1 MTPLEK
7 KLKRYKGRLG
17 NVQTKIDRE
26 MTNVLKRN
34 RLFLAEL
41 NRSQLLEGI
50 NEEGQRI
57 GYTNPYKSLDYAIY
71 KNELNPLAGEGNPD
85 LRLTGDYWDS
95 IDATIKNKEIYMIA
109 KDEKAP
115 KLEHYRGIGIAPFNY
130 PEISELLRRLVKIE
144 I

>member
-41 NRSQLLEGI
+41 NRSQLLEGN
-50 NEEGQRI
+50 NEEGQPI
-57 GYTNPYKSLDYAIY
+57 GNTNPYRSVGYSNY
-71 KNELNPLAGEGNPD
+71 KNELNPLPGKGNPD
-85 LRLTGDYWDS
+85 LRLSGDYWDS
-95 IDATIKNKEIYMIA
+95 IDATIKNKEIEMIA

-115 KLEHYRGIGIAPFNY
+115 QLAHYRGIGIAPFNY